1 MEAFGNQFLARTALA
16 DDQHRALQR
25 GRAAGPLDRIE
36 KGERLPDE
44 LVLPLHTPQ
53 YSATAQALAII
64 PNMLFVEFCDIG
76 GKPRFS

>member
-1 MEAFGNQFLARTALA
+1 M
-16 DDQHRALQR
+16 
-25 GRAAGPLDRIE
+25 
-36 KGERLPDE
+36 PDE
-44 LVLPLHTPQ
+44 LVLPLHAPQ